1 MKLLVLNCH
10 EAWVHQL
17 GVLGAELD
25 VVVGLPGRYTRE
37 WDLRMRPLPEGAR
50 TVSLDEA
57 LRDGEAYDCVINHNI
72 TDLLDTRP
80 IPAPKLLVL
89 HETLEGRMEQQGAD
103 FDAREMRA
111 MLNTYLASVGGH
123 AVAISRMKAKSW
135 GVTHTVVQNSADA
148 EAYLEPVGNL
158 ACGIRVAN
166 HVTSKRVFLAW
177 DFHEQAFDG
186 LQMRLV
192 GHNPDRP
199 DSAPAEDWSHL
210 KRMLA
215 AHRFMVHT
223 AERRLEDG
231 YNMAVLE
238 GMAAGLPILV
248 NEHPTNIVQHGVT
261 GFVATTPADMR
272 RHAQQLLAEPELAR
286 RLGDG
291 ARAWVARHFGPDR
304 FRVEFSRALQEAKK
318 KFGRRA
324 GRAGATR

>member
-1 MKLLVLNCH
+1 MKLLALNCH

-25 VVVGLPGRYTRE
+25 VVVGLPGRYTRD
-37 WDLRMRPLPEGAR
+37 WDARMRPLPEGAR
-50 TVSLDEA
+50 TLTLDEA
-57 LRDGEAYDCVINHNI
+57 LRASESYDCVINHNI
-72 TDLLDTRP
+72 TDLLDTRG
-80 IPAPKLLVL
+80 IAGPKLLVL
-89 HETLEGRMEQQGAD
+89 HETLEGRMEQQEAE

-123 AVAISRMKAKSW
+123 AIAISRMKAKSW
-135 GVTHTVVQNSADA
+135 GVTHTVVQNSADPD
-148 EAYLEPVGNL
+148 AYLEPVGDL

-177 DFHEQAFDG
+177 DFHAEAFEG
-186 LQMRLV
+186 LPLRLV
-192 GHNPDRP
+192 GHNPDREGA
-199 DSAPAEDWSHL
+199 APAEDWGHL

-215 AHRFMVHT
+215 SHRFMVHT
-223 AERRLEDG
+223 ADKRLEDG

-272 RHAQQLLAEPELAR
+272 RHAEQLLKDPELAR
-286 RLGDG
+286 RMGDA

-304 FRVEFSRALQEAKK
+304 FRVEFGRAMQEARKK
-318 KFGRRA
+318 YGRAQGRRV
-324 GRAGATR
+324 GR